1 MKMNRLTALAV
12 VIMLALCTLI
22 PMTVDNSSAAEEVD
36 EEEMI
41 AEMQG
46 QYGELATLIVIGLVA
61 VAVALMAYD
70 VAKDMVNQPDYNT
83 DEVKQQFRE
92 IKAEDWIR
100 MMSMTTSM
108 TSSILPADTTLWAF
122 TTPYWNRAVELVCA
136 EAWGNGVS
144 FDAESTLGKALLRT
158 NVENYIY
165 NWQSAVD
172 KSYNSV
178 LDSRLYLTGT
188 YEPMKLKFVWTGG
201 ETTATTD
208 GDTPFSFDLTQIVKD
223 ATSGSIVYL
232 DARADDS
239 GGKYN
244 ANTSSTIYNTGTSTL
259 KLTKIKVYDGDTVGN
274 AITIEPGKTYTMDD
288 SESGLYRIDSA
299 KATFAGPVSMASG
312 EKAAD
317 VIGGLVLAS
326 GAEIYQITANGD
338 NVDVVKAGSTSTT
351 TSSSLVIKY
360 TYDDTSKET
369 ELCDGTPAGY
379 NIVRDWNNLIQ
390 QINVAIAN
398 ATVAGETIWGIFDA
412 AEASSSYLS
421 PSSITQTVQ
430 GISLTAAEQQAIYV
444 QAMMNIA
451 DYWEENSGKIGDIDF
466 ITNLESVDLYVYGDI
481 YYNGTLWMEN
491 AIFTPYM
498 TVSEGQTLTVGTET
512 AWEGPGY
519 AMVWAQV
526 ERYNLWDKSTS
537 TSQHYLLNLDS
548 NYTIQVKNIVK
559 SGSEV
564 NSIALTPTVIKRYTT
579 DPGSVTPGPEPKE
592 TLDSS
597 MLILIIMIELAII
610 FLLLGF
616 IGGQPL
622 PGAIAAVIV
631 LVIGLLFS
639 DVIVQLLNGTFE
651 WPRLF

>member
-1 MKMNRLTALAV
+1 MKTNRLTALAV

-41 AEMQG
+41 AELG
-46 QYGELATLIVIGLVA
+46 SQYGVAPIVWLVVIGLT
-61 VAVALMAYD
+61 ALVSYMAYD
-70 VAKDMVNQPDYNT
+70 VAKDIVNQPDYNT

-92 IKAEDWIR
+92 IKAEDWTR
-100 MMSMTTSM
+100 MMALTTSM

-136 EAWGNGVS
+136 ELWENGAP
-144 FDAESTLGKALLRT
+144 FDAESTLGRALLRE

-188 YEPMKLKFVWTGG
+188 YEPMKLKFVWNGG
-201 ETTATTD
+201 EITASTD
-208 GDTPFSFDLTQIVKD
+208 GNTPFSFDLTQIVKD

-244 ANTSSTIYNTGTSTL
+244 AHTSSTIYNTGTSTL
-259 KLTKIKVYDGDTVGN
+259 KLTKIKVYDGDSVGN

-299 KATFAGPVSMASG
+299 KATFAGPASKASG

-317 VIGGLVLAS
+317 VLGGLVLAS
-326 GAEIYQITANGD
+326 GADIYQFTANGN

-351 TSSSLVIKY
+351 TSSSLIVKY
-360 TYDDTSKET
+360 AYDDTSKET
-369 ELCDGTPAGY
+369 ELCDGTPQC
-379 NIVRDWNNLIQ
+379 NIVRDWNDLIQ

-430 GISLTAAEQQAIYV
+430 GVTLTAAEQQAIYI

-451 DYWEENSGKIGDIDF
+451 DYWETNGGKIGDIDF

-491 AIFTPYM
+491 AIFTPYL
-498 TVSEGQTLTVGTET
+498 TVSEEQVLTVGTET
-512 AWEGPGY
+512 AWGGPGY

-537 TSQHYLLNLDS
+537 TTQHYLLNLDS

-564 NSIALTPTVIKRYTT
+564 NSITLTPTVIKRYTT

-597 MLILIIMIELAII
+597 TLILIIMIELAII
-610 FLLLGF
+610 FLLLGY

-651 WPRLF
+651 WPKLF